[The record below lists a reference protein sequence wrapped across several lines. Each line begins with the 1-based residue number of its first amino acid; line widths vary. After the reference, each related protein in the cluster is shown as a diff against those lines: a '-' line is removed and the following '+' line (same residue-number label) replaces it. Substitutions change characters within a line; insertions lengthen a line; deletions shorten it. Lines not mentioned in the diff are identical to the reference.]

1 MRAEVS
7 IIFILPR
14 SYNNILLLLLT
25 SSIVV
30 VRRKRRRRFLQLL
43 IIIISLSLFKYGTRM
58 AFHILLYFGTD
69 LFPTQTNNYNFV

>member
-14 SYNNILLLLLT
+14 SYN
-25 SSIVV
+25 IVV
-30 VRRKRRRRFLQLL
+30 VDVVDRCCSKKEKKKIFT
-43 IIIISLSLFKYGTRM
+43 IINNIISLSLFKYGTRM

>member
-14 SYNNILLLLLT
+14 SYNILLLLT

-43 IIIISLSLFKYGTRM
+43 IIISLSLFKYGTRM